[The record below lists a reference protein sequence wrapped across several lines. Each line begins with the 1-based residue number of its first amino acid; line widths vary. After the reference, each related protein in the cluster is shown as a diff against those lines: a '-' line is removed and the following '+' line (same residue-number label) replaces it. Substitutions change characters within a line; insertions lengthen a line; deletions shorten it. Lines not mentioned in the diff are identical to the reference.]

1 MKALAICQHE
11 NLDAALATS
20 LFTWGLAFA
29 IMLCRAGSFERLLEE
44 DLTWLHLTIVAPPL
58 LVFLLV
64 YFGGSILRGRTLWF
78 DRVCVNEVDPF
89 SKIQTLQSIP
99 AFVASSKQ
107 MLVLFDSTFLE
118 RLWCNYEVAIFAKTR
133 PLGAMSLIPTWMP
146 LWGLVCFALACLQVI
161 LTCLYHGR
169 GTTFKFDSRS
179 RVDLF
184 LSVFTFNAGYAIPIG
199 LSFLPFAFFCFWK
212 QKDHLTMLQQMSQF
226 DIRNAKCTLE
236 TDRVVIERHVLA
248 LFDEAFEAPTSVSFG
263 VEDKVEEQAD
273 LEDLLISPETM
284 DAIRGVTSYPTKDE
298 ILDEFNQYVRGS
310 LRDSVVEHLGS
321 QVDIPLKLCLVGIL
335 PLVLSLPFY
344 ACEGYSCKTFAS
356 ELGTT
361 FTTPLIFLN
370 GGLNV
375 IFVPSIYIWSLLL
388 QLRVSTLLSSGGSMQ
403 ICMVLL
409 LTIVLQSA
417 NFVFVTVIVATGVV
431 VAAKYSPSWLA
442 GLLVLLGMAGR
453 LEQVLI
459 LGCCAC

>member
-11 NLDAALATS
+11 NLDAALVTS
-20 LFTWGLAFA
+20 LFTWGVAFA
-29 IMLCRAGSFERLLEE
+29 IMLCRAGSFERLLEQ

-58 LVFLLV
+58 CVFLLV
-64 YFGGSILRGRTLWF
+64 YFGGSVLRGRTLWF

-133 PLGAMSLIPTWMP
+133 PPGAISLIPTWMP
-146 LWGLVCFALACLQVI
+146 LWGVVCFALACMEVT
-161 LTCLYHGR
+161 LTCLYHGA
-169 GTTFKFDSRS
+169 GIPFKFDTRS
-179 RVDLF
+179 RLGLF
-184 LSVFTFNAGYAIPIG
+184 VSALTYNLGYAIPCG
-199 LSFLPFAFFCFWK
+199 LSCLPFVLFCFWK

-226 DIRNAKCTLE
+226 DIRNAKCALE

-273 LEDLLISPETM
+273 LEEPLISPETM
-284 DAIRGVTSYPTKDE
+284 NAIRGVTSYPTKDE

-335 PLVLSLPFY
+335 PLVLSQPFY
-344 ACEGYSCKTFAS
+344 ACEGYSCETFAI

-361 FTTPLIFLN
+361 STTPLMLIN
-370 GGLNV
+370 GCLNV

-388 QLRVSTLLSSGGSMQ
+388 QLRISTLLSSGGSMQ

-417 NFVFVTVIVATGVV
+417 NFVFVCLILSTGFV
-431 VAAKYSPSWLA
+431 VAAKYSLFWLA
-442 GLLVLLGMAGR
+442 GLLVLLGMASC
-453 LEQVLI
+453 LEQVQI
-459 LGCCAC
+459 LGCCQC